1 MLLICSQI
9 QPKKMLVHWLVQLQ
23 KCFEINFTEGRKLLL
38 FYYIFVG
45 IFQIVFINN
54 QILALMKMV
63 ISPWMKHLLDE
74 TPMISPW
81 VTVDI
86 YQHQQFPRSFPLS
99 TKIGV
104 SRLIKLVKWFSVD
117 LRGKRTTNQTKTNQK
132 IQKKPKQK
140 RYVFPDT
147 DV

>member
-1 MLLICSQI
+1 MWYIDMLLIRSQI
-9 QPKKMLVHWLVQLQ
+9 EVKKMLVHWLVQLQ

-45 IFQIVFINN
+45 IFQIVFINK
-54 QILALMKMV
+54 QILAPMRLV
-63 ISPWMKHLLDE
+63 I

-86 YQHQQFPRSFPLS
+86 YQHQPFPRSFQLS

-117 LRGKRTTNQTKTNQK
+117 LRGEKEDSQKKKTTN
-132 IQKKPKQK
+132 PKQK
-140 RYVFPDT
+140 IYIFPDR